1 MRKKKSHFFSFTKLE
16 NRSAE
21 QVLHGGNGTCRMGK
35 EIKKGFRMMNMVQK
49 LCIHVCKCKKSETI
63 PGMRGDEREWCGE

>member
-1 MRKKKSHFFSFTKLE
+1 
-16 NRSAE
+16 
-21 QVLHGGNGTCRMGK
+21 MGK

-63 PGMRGDEREWCGE
+63 PGMRGDERERCGE